1 MIKVYE
7 YLKNKKSNILLQ
19 LHDEIICE
27 IHRDEIYN
35 VPLEIQALLEE
46 NSLNIPLKIDIDVC
60 QGSWADKKDWSKL
73 YLTQEPVYDTLEE
86 AIDWS

>member
-1 MIKVYE
+1 MVKVYE
-7 YLKNKKSNILLQ
+7 YLKTKKSNILLQ
-19 LHDEIICE
+19 VHDEIICE
-27 IHRDEIYN
+27 IHGDEICE

-46 NSLNIPLKIDIDVC
+46 NSLDIPLKVDIDVC

-73 YLTQEPVYDTLEE
+73 NLTQESVSDTLEE